1 MMESKRRL
9 EGLKGV
15 LSELSSVL
23 VHEEANDSEVQIK
36 SSGQQGNL
44 TEINTYNFSQDVFNK
59 LSESNRTKKRKLR
72 VTEDVSIVA
81 EKEDLNVNKS
91 ALSED
96 ENERDGIPLFVQ
108 DSSIFSDIVD
118 EEVDTANATPLY
130 DRKQKLTSVEETL
143 NTTNCKF
150 PSHELRHL
158 MTTFLYQ
165 SSHSK
170 KFTLPSKSA
179 EELKAIINDFIDS
192 LARSISSMIANKE
205 TNSVDR
211 PTILR
216 LFSKFGTVNKKTTN
230 QELFEICR
238 RYLNLEDL
246 NELEISL
253 FS

>member
-1 MMESKRRL
+1 MESKRRL

-23 VHEEANDSEVQIK
+23 VHEEANDSELQTK

-44 TEINTYNFSQDVFNK
+44 TEVNTYNFSQDVFNK
-59 LSESNRTKKRKLR
+59 LSESNRTKQRKLR
-72 VTEDVSIVA
+72 ATEDISIVA
-81 EKEDLNVNKS
+81 EKEDITVYKT

-118 EEVDTANATPLY
+118 EEDDNANATPLY
-130 DRKQKLTSVEETL
+130 DRKQKLTSVEE
-143 NTTNCKF
+143 NHNATNYKF

-158 MTTFLYQ
+158 MAAFLCQ

-179 EELKAIINDFIDS
+179 EELKIIISDFIDS
-192 LARSISSMIANKE
+192 LARSISNMIANKE
-205 TNSVDR
+205 TNSLDR
-211 PTILR
+211 PTILK
-216 LFSKFGTVNKKTTN
+216 LFSKFGTVNGKTTN
-230 QELFEICR
+230 QELFEICK